1 MDERSSP
8 HWWYAESAGGLRW
21 APDWGILSPV
31 EKVKEGKNMAVLPEK
46 VSKAWDDREAAV
58 VLTTVNSQGVP
69 NAIYATCVSKFN
81 EETLVVADNYFHK
94 TRENILS
101 GSRGSILF
109 LTKGGEAY
117 QIKGTLTYCREGAIF
132 DDMKRWNPTKHPGH
146 AAAALSVE
154 EVYAGSERLL

>member
-1 MDERSSP
+1 
-8 HWWYAESAGGLRW
+8 
-21 APDWGILSPV
+21 
-31 EKVKEGKNMAVLPEK
+31 MAVLPEK

-154 EVYAGSERLL
+154 EVSAGSERLL